1 MINFTLIRLNLIAID
16 ALFTFGRCRSNM
28 GACRWRSL
36 TSGKWRR
43 VINSRYNH
51 SRFYHSFWNIHVVPA
66 ASQNIYW
73 TGKTSSSRESTT
85 CFFDNPRSSSLQASH
100 CRHNTKRGWKV
111 ILPFQAL
118 VYFIYFVLDKCW
130 RIYFNSHMQL
140 SYIQPVSRPIRGT
153 I

>member
-16 ALFTFGRCRSNM
+16 ALFNFGRCRSTWAHVADAALRQGNDAAWST
-28 GACRWRSL
+28 GV
-36 TSGKWRR
+36 T
-43 VINSRYNH
+43 INLAFIT
-51 SRFYHSFWNIHVVPA
+51 RFENIHVVPA

-85 CFFDNPRSSSLQASH
+85 CFFDNSRSSSLQASH